1 MSRRRRREKLM
12 LPESRLACAKIP
24 KWGAT
29 QFSLT
34 SLFFLIWIWAI
45 CFYLSGHS
53 QRNDF
58 DLDNAI
64 FLVSMLSLRGYSHL
78 LGKSTLKVL
87 YAVALTAMLNF
98 SALFE
103 DIRRQYFDGRSI
115 WGTHDWFRFWLMFAA
130 IFLMFFVL
138 DAWYCLKKFSF
149 RTRLLCDVLPLLLW
163 CMMISYFVGTLSS
176 F

>member
-1 MSRRRRREKLM
+1 M
-12 LPESRLACAKIP
+12 
-24 KWGAT
+24 
-29 QFSLT
+29 
-34 SLFFLIWIWAI
+34 
-45 CFYLSGHS
+45 
-53 QRNDF
+53 
-58 DLDNAI
+58 DNAI

-103 DIRRQYFDGRSI
+103 DIRRQYFDSRSI

-138 DAWYCLKKFSF
+138 DA
-149 RTRLLCDVLPLLLW
+149 
-163 CMMISYFVGTLSS
+163 
-176 F
+176 